1 MVADG
6 LAVGLLDLVAHR
18 TRTEGYQKANNAV
31 RRWYEKGPGARREKS
46 DNFGRGGKRGTRR
59 HALVLRVG
67 HRTGDTVIYSLT

>member
-46 DNFGRGGKRGTRR
+46 DNFGRGGKRGTR
-59 HALVLRVG
+59 LLLRVG
-67 HRTGDTVIYSLT
+67 HRTSDTVIYSLT

>member
-18 TRTEGYQKANNAV
+18 TRTEGYQKANNGRCTTLV
-31 RRWYEKGPGARREKS
+31 REGSRGAPRKERQLWA
-46 DNFGRGGKRGTRR
+46 RGKTRDA
-59 HALVLRVG
+59 HVVLCVE

>member
-18 TRTEGYQKANNAV
+18 TRTEGYQKANNAGKASA
-31 RRWYEKGPGARREKS
+31 RPGQAPRREKS
-46 DNFGRGGKRGTRR
+46 DNFGRGGKRGTRLP
-59 HALVLRVG
+59 ALVLRVG

>member
-31 RRWYEKGPGARREKS
+31 RRWYEKGPGAPRKERQLWA
-46 DNFGRGGKRGTRR
+46 RGKTRDA
-59 HALVLRVG
+59 HVVLCVE